1 MLETPEIAA
10 DPSAGSTRRRTSPSL
25 VAVCVIIAAAALA
38 GIAYNILGLP
48 GLRGLTPLG
57 NYYRIDLDVYRIGGG
72 VFASGSPLY
81 GQMPPTALG
90 NTLPFTYPPIA
101 AVLFS
106 PLSAVSLYWANI
118 IVTSVSLVLLF
129 ATIVLTL
136 RSLGV
141 ASSLG
146 ASVSAWR
153 EQHLPGPVLLWSA
166 AGIFAAALLLEPV
179 FSTLDYGQINI
190 VLMAFV
196 AADCLLRKTPWPRG
210 LLIGFVAAVKLTP
223 AVFVLYFLLRKDFRA
238 AVVAGISFAAFT
250 ALGFLITFS
259 DSVTYWTDTLI
270 DSDRIG
276 RPAYPANQSITGVL
290 ARFGL
295 DDSLR
300 SVLWIALSCCVLAV
314 AALAMRRAFSAG
326 QGALALGVNAIFGLL
341 VSPVSWSHHWVWVV
355 PFMVAL
361 TALAYRRRSY
371 LTLAFVGVGVVLMH
385 FAPHWRL
392 APGRYS
398 GLGWPLWDQ
407 VAASSYV
414 LWGAAALVVV
424 IALLRSP
431 GVGRTPSSS

>member
-1 MLETPEIAA
+1 MLETPEIDA
-10 DPSAGSTRRRTSPSL
+10 DLSAGSTRRRPSPSI
-25 VAVCVIIAAAALA
+25 VVVCVIIAVAALA

-118 IVTSVSLVLLF
+118 IVTSVSLLLF

-141 ASSLG
+141 PASM
-146 ASVSAWR
+146 SAWR
-153 EQHLPGPVLLWSA
+153 EQKLPSHVLLWSA
-166 AGIFAAALLLEPV
+166 VAVFAAALLLEPV

-190 VLMAFV
+190 LLMAFV
-196 AADCLLRKTPWPRG
+196 TADCLLRKTPWPRG

-238 AVVAGISFAAFT
+238 AVVAGVSFAAFT

-355 PFMVAL
+355 PFMMAL

-371 LTLAFVGVGVVLMH
+371 LTFAFVGVGIVLMH

-424 IALLRSP
+424 FALLRSP
-431 GVGRTPSSS
+431 GVGRTPSAS